1 MKVKLYGVRGSL
13 PAPLRNAE
21 YRVKLEEILKRSIAS
36 GLKSEEQIASF
47 LDHLPGHLSHVV
59 GGDTTCVRVDSD
71 DGDVYI
77 LDAGTGLRP
86 LGDELMAGP
95 WGKGQGKIHIFFT
108 HTHWDHIQGLPFF
121 KPIYIP
127 GNELHLYSPLPD
139 LEDRMAYQ
147 TTDRFFPMPFHNSAS
162 TKFFHQLKQGE
173 SIHLDGGLQLDS
185 HPLKHPGGS
194 QAYRFKSEA
203 GTFIFATDAEFTGE
217 DLMSRPDD
225 AAFFDQAELLVM
237 DAQYTLDES
246 FSKFDWGHTSYTM
259 AVNCAVHWKVKNL
272 VLTHHE
278 PAYSDEKIFENFK
291 NAIEHR
297 MALQHSSPRIFLARE
312 SAEFDIKAL
321 KSGPAQG
328 A

>member
-1 MKVKLYGVRGSL
+1 MKVTLYGVRGSL
-13 PAPLRNAE
+13 PAPLRNVE
-21 YRVKLEEILKRSIAS
+21 YRHKLEEVLKRSIAS
-36 GLKSEEQIASF
+36 GIKSEDQIASF

-59 GGDTTCVRVDSD
+59 GGDTTCIKVESDS
-71 DGDVYI
+71 GEVYI

-86 LGDELMAGP
+86 LGDELMSGP
-95 WGKGQGKIHIFFT
+95 CGKGQGKIHIFFT

-139 LEDRMAYQ
+139 LEERMAYQ
-147 TTDRFFPMPFHNSAS
+147 TTDRFFPMPLPSSAS
-162 TKFFHQLKQGE
+162 SKHFHQLHKGQP
-173 SIHLDGGLQLDS
+173 LQLADGIELET

-194 QAYRFKSEA
+194 QAYRFKSPV

-217 DLMSRPDD
+217 DLMSRPED
-225 AAFFDQAELLVM
+225 AAFFDRADLLVM

-278 PAYSDEKIFENFK
+278 PAYTDDKIFENFK

-297 MALQHSSPRIFLARE
+297 MALKHSRPRIYLARE
-312 SAEFDIKAL
+312 ASEFVIRDLSAEP
-321 KSGPAQG
+321 SEE
-328 A
+328 